1 MITTTF
7 SYHLSSRRESR
18 KREEEEEGFLLDLS
32 SQHRVTRHTALDIGT
47 AINFG
52 TDGWCGCVQRWTRQR
67 WAEYANIRA
76 EIVCTAAR
84 KLEGSAL
91 VVWRGSPDQTNGES
105 GGGRRVNYMW
115 RRLPVRLKILFGE
128 TRVCAPYCDA
138 FPRGQN
144 VTGFR
149 RWFNRRADPPGWIS
163 SSRVGKWNFYA
174 NSVILYLLVIVRVCI
189 YIYLYGIFVHDLSRQ
204 NLNSYIIMEFVEYRI
219 NFDTNERDV
228 LPSFM
233 LVALIREDASR
244 IQW

>member
-18 KREEEEEGFLLDLS
+18 KREEQEGGFLLDLS

-67 WAEYANIRA
+67 CASTMMSRIRKYTRRDC
-76 EIVCTAAR
+76 VHSRAR

-189 YIYLYGIFVHDLSRQ
+189 YIYIFVWNFCTRFITSEFKFVYYYGIFL
-204 NLNSYIIMEFVEYRI
+204 
-219 NFDTNERDV
+219 
-228 LPSFM
+228 
-233 LVALIREDASR
+233 
-244 IQW
+244 